1 MKHEALALLV
11 VVLGGCAGSG
21 EKPPAPP
28 PVAAPPVAPAPP
40 PAVAVPAPSATPA
53 PAGPATLSAKSV
65 ALPGSDKPASID
77 LVAYEPGKRRVWVPV
92 GNTGSVDVYD
102 IASGAF
108 ARIDGFKTKQVE
120 RHGKKRTAGPSA
132 VAIGDGVAYVGNR
145 GTEEV
150 CAVDVATLK
159 RGTCV
164 KLSTGA
170 DFVTYVA
177 STKEVWVTTPHD
189 KSLVV
194 LDASKPARLV
204 KKATIKLDGSPEGA
218 AVDAAG
224 GRYFTNFEDK
234 DLTVAVDLETRK
246 QIATWKPECGDG
258 APHGLAYDAKRQL
271 LIVGCGDHLQVLDAA
286 HDGAPLGKLDTG
298 AGVDDIGYLGDKQL
312 VFAAASHAAKLTIAH
327 VGDGGKLDVVATAQ
341 TGEGARNAVADD
353 AGNAYVADAPQA
365 SLLVVASA
373 AK

>member
-1 MKHEALALLV
+1 MKHDALALLLF
-11 VVLGGCAGSG
+11 VLGGCAGSG

-28 PVAAPPVAPAPP
+28 PPPAPAPP
-40 PAVAVPAPSATPA
+40 PPAVAAPSPAPSSAPA

-77 LVAYEPGKRRVWVPV
+77 LVAYEPVKRRVWVPV

-108 ARIDGFKTKQVE
+108 TRVDGFKTKQVE

-164 KLSTGA
+164 KLPTGA

-194 LDASKPARLV
+194 LDASKPAHLV
-204 KKATIKLDGSPEGA
+204 KKAVIKLDGSPEGA
-218 AVDAAG
+218 AVDNAG

-234 DLTVAVDLETRK
+234 DLTVVVDLATRK
-246 QIATWKPECGDG
+246 QTATWKPECGDG
-258 APHGLAYDAKRQL
+258 APHGLAYDAEHQY
-271 LIVGCGDHLQVLDAA
+271 LIVGCGDHLEMLDAA

-298 AGVDDIGYLGDKQL
+298 AGVDDIGYLADKQL

-341 TGEGARNAVADD
+341 TAEGARNAVADD

-365 SLLVVASA
+365 TLLVVASA